1 MRNGDETFKLFK
13 KMKRAGFRAEQATLT
28 STLRA
33 VTTLALLELGRQV
46 HVHALKFDQDLILNN
61 ALLDMYCKCGSLAD
75 ARAVFNQMRERDVI
89 TWSTMIAGLAQNGFS
104 REALNFV

>member
-1 MRNGDETFKLFK
+1 LGHALAVFDEFMTGDLVVWNSIIGSFAQNSDGDETFKLFK

-61 ALLDMYCKCGSLAD
+61 ALLDMYCKC
-75 ARAVFNQMRERDVI
+75 AVWLMHVRC
-89 TWSTMIAGLAQNGFS
+89 STK
-104 REALNFV
+104 